1 MIINLAAV
9 LFVPQQSG
17 GMELKMKYIKLIPL
31 VVLLLIGLMGCDNK
45 PSAVSTTAEYDP
57 YASADSLIAVIQSID
72 LGEGTMSFLDIDNG
86 KQYDLLYN
94 SGVDVR
100 NKYDEIMSGTMLSVG
115 QIVDITYNVENRKL
129 LEIAINPDAWE
140 VREISGFTFDRS
152 KHQVTILNREY
163 QYTSDL
169 IIYSDGALIADSEVC
184 REDQLTA
191 RGYGGKLLSLTVD
204 LGHGYVKLEDY
215 DTYIGGMIE
224 IGYDVIVPVTEDML
238 LTVREGNYKLKITK
252 GSNSGYKSISVTR
265 DTENTVSLKELQIA
279 PDSIGSM
286 YFDVTP
292 AEARVMID
300 GETID
305 TNETIEL
312 TYGRHQIKITA
323 EGYETKEG
331 YFTVDAAYKIMTIE
345 LSNTSGEDTEDSTG
359 SSGSTGS
366 TVSSAGT
373 TEAGNNSISTT
384 GAESSE
390 AATENV
396 SSTLTTDNKV
406 TIDKPVGASCYVD
419 GAYIGTVPCTF
430 PKTVGSH
437 VVTFWMTGC
446 YTKSYTIQCVNNGE
460 NDRYSFDAL
469 ETYESVLLD

>member
-1 MIINLAAV
+1 
-9 LFVPQQSG
+9 
-17 GMELKMKYIKLIPL
+17 MKYMKLIPII
-31 VVLLLIGLMGCDNK
+31 VLFLICATGCDNR
-45 PSAVSTTAEYDP
+45 PDVAATTEEYNP
-57 YASADSLIAVIQSID
+57 YASAESMIAVIRAID
-72 LGEGTMSFLDIDNG
+72 LDAGTMSFLDIDNG

-100 NKYDEIMSGTMLSVG
+100 NKYDEIMSGTMLAVG
-115 QIVDITYNVENRKL
+115 QIVDITYNVENSKL

-152 KHQVTILNREY
+152 KRQVTILNREY

-169 IIYSDGALIADSEVC
+169 IIYSNGKLITDSEVC
-184 REDQLTA
+184 REDQITA

-252 GSNSGYKSISVTR
+252 GANSGYKSISVTR

-279 PDSIGSM
+279 PASIGSM

-323 EGYETKEG
+323 DGYETKEG
-331 YFTVDAAYKIMTIE
+331 YFTVDTAYKIMTVE
-345 LSNTSGEDTEDSTG
+345 LSSTDEEDSDSSGSSSTG
-359 SSGSTGS
+359 SVSSTGS
-366 TVSSAGT
+366 GSASS
-373 TEAGNNSISTT
+373 TESGDTSISST

-390 AATENV
+390 ASTEDVNTTK
-396 SSTLTTDNKV
+396 STDNTV

-419 GAYIGTVPCTF
+419 GTYVGTVPCTF

-460 NDRYSFDAL
+460 NDRYTFDAL
-469 ETYESVLLD
+469 VTYESSLFD